1 MVESTAPR
9 KPAGVARA
17 HEKIQNHYASNPTM
31 RAEEVDL
38 DLISRIVTKMPAR
51 NQRETASSTIDMLF
65 EIALSKLKD
74 DDDKA
79 VVANLRKTVA
89 QVEEDLYRPKPRYI
103 DAFFF
108 PNLEN
113 VRKLERYI
121 KMAKRS
127 LLICVFNLTNDVL
140 ANAVKHVADQGVDV
154 RVITDDECMTNK
166 GNDCQALAN
175 HGIPVRTDN
184 ETQFHMHNKF
194 MVVDKTFLLTGSFNW
209 TFQAG
214 KSNQENLL
222 VVDHPFYIEK
232 YVAEFE
238 KLWTEFAN
246 QEVRAQERAA
256 RTIQKAYRGKQSQ
269 QKAKQVKQ
277 SGGNPK
283 AISAPGWK
291 FNGW

>member
-1 MVESTAPR
+1 MVESSSTP

-17 HEKIQNHYASNPTM
+17 HEKIQRHYASNATM
-31 RAEEVDL
+31 RAEDVDL
-38 DLISRIVTKMPAR
+38 DVISRIVTKMPAR
-51 NQRETASSTIDMLF
+51 NQRETASSTIDVLF

-74 DDDKA
+74 DADKE

-108 PNLEN
+108 PNLDN
-113 VRKLERYI
+113 VHKLERYI

-166 GNDCQALAN
+166 GNDCQSLAN

-194 MVVDKTFLLTGSFNW
+194 MVVDNTFLLTGSFNW

-238 KLWTEFAN
+238 KLWT
-246 QEVRAQERAA
+246 
-256 RTIQKAYRGKQSQ
+256 
-269 QKAKQVKQ
+269 
-277 SGGNPK
+277 
-283 AISAPGWK
+283 
-291 FNGW
+291 